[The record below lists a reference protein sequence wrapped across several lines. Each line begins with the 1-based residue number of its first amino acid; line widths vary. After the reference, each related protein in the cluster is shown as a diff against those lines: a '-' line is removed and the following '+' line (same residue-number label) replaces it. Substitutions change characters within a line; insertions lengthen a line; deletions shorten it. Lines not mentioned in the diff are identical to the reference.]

1 MPLPALK
8 IAILHYQP
16 KGDEVDPVV
25 TQLTEALT
33 GLGHQVTTVA
43 VDDRVSEILRDI
55 QRAKCD
61 LVFNVCETFAS
72 DYRMEVNVAALMEM
86 GRVKYTG
93 SSTAGLLLAQDKVLT
108 KQLLEFHEVSTP
120 NFAVFENDTFETKG
134 ILRFPLIVKPARSD
148 ASIGIG
154 RHSVVQNWQE
164 LTERVREIRD
174 DLQDEALVEEFIDG
188 REVYVGI
195 VGPASNPTILPIIEM
210 DFGNWSPAV
219 PMVSDREVK
228 FAPETE
234 GSPRLV
240 IAKDLSDE
248 LRARIHRAARLAYR
262 ALKLRDYARMD
273 FRIAKTGEPYML
285 EANPNPYLEKTGE
298 LAMAAEEA
306 GLDYAP
312 ARVPDPRVR
321 GRAIPPAHPRG
332 GRKARPR
339 SAVLTA
345 RTPGLRRRGPHRA
358 LPAPRCGRLT
368 SRARV
373 CSSGVARRGADRAL
387 AGDEARHLPSLEVE
401 EDDRAVRLERDAGL
415 LRARGEEVDPLS
427 AEARGGRR
435 GRAGPP
441 ARTGSAVRPR

>member
-1 MPLPALK
+1 MPLAPLK
-8 IAILHYQP
+8 IAVLHYQP

-25 TQLTEALT
+25 PQLTEALT
-33 GLGHQVTTVA
+33 ELGHQISTVA

-93 SSTAGLLLAQDKVLT
+93 SGAAGLFLAQDKVLT
-108 KQLLEFHEVSTP
+108 KQLLEFHEVASP

-134 ILRFPLIVKPARSD
+134 SLRFPLIVKPARSD

-174 DLQDEALVEEFIDG
+174 DLQDEALVEEFIEG

-195 VGPASNPTILPIIEM
+195 VGPPTQPTILPMIEM

-285 EANPNPYLEKTGE
+285 EANPNPYLEKAGE
-298 LAMAAEEA
+298 LAMAAADAGVGYVQLIERILESAATRYHLHLREA
-306 GLDYAP
+306 
-312 ARVPDPRVR
+312 
-321 GRAIPPAHPRG
+321 
-332 GRKARPR
+332 
-339 SAVLTA
+339 TA
-345 RTPGLRRRGPHRA
+345 K
-358 LPAPRCGRLT
+358 
-368 SRARV
+368 RARAAQ
-373 CSSGVARRGADRAL
+373 S
-387 AGDEARHLPSLEVE
+387 
-401 EDDRAVRLERDAGL
+401 
-415 LRARGEEVDPLS
+415 
-427 AEARGGRR
+427 
-435 GRAGPP
+435 
-441 ARTGSAVRPR
+441 

>member
-1 MPLPALK
+1 MPLQPLK
-8 IAILHYQP
+8 IAVLHYQP

-25 TQLTEALT
+25 TQLTEALSS
-33 GLGHQVTTVA
+33 LGHQVTTVA

-108 KQLLEFHEVSTP
+108 KQLLEFHEVLSP

-195 VGPASNPTILPIIEM
+195 VGPSSNPTILPIIEM
-210 DFGNWSPAV
+210 DFGDWSPAV

-228 FAPETE
+228 FAPEKE

-240 IAKDLSDE
+240 VAKDLSDE
-248 LRARIHRAARLAYR
+248 LTARIHRAATLAYR

-273 FRIAKTGEPYML
+273 FRVAKTGEPYML

-298 LAMAAEEA
+298 LAMAAQDSGVSYVQLVDRIVESAAVRYHLHVREA
-306 GLDYAP
+306 
-312 ARVPDPRVR
+312 
-321 GRAIPPAHPRG
+321 
-332 GRKARPR
+332 
-339 SAVLTA
+339 
-345 RTPGLRRRGPHRA
+345 
-358 LPAPRCGRLT
+358 T
-368 SRARV
+368 SKRARAAQ
-373 CSSGVARRGADRAL
+373 S
-387 AGDEARHLPSLEVE
+387 
-401 EDDRAVRLERDAGL
+401 
-415 LRARGEEVDPLS
+415 
-427 AEARGGRR
+427 
-435 GRAGPP
+435 
-441 ARTGSAVRPR
+441 

>member
-1 MPLPALK
+1 MPLPSLK

-25 TQLTEALT
+25 PQLTEALT
-33 GLGHQVTTVA
+33 ALGHQVNSVA

-174 DLQDEALVEEFIDG
+174 DLQDEALVEEYIDG

-298 LAMAAEEA
+298 LAMAAAEA
-306 GLDYAP
+306 GMDYTALVNRIMESAA
-312 ARVPDPRVR
+312 ARYHLHVR
-321 GRAIPPAHPRG
+321 E
-332 GRKARPR
+332 
-339 SAVLTA
+339 AV
-345 RTPGLRRRGPHRA
+345 GK
-358 LPAPRCGRLT
+358 
-368 SRARV
+368 RARAAQ
-373 CSSGVARRGADRAL
+373 S
-387 AGDEARHLPSLEVE
+387 
-401 EDDRAVRLERDAGL
+401 
-415 LRARGEEVDPLS
+415 
-427 AEARGGRR
+427 
-435 GRAGPP
+435 
-441 ARTGSAVRPR
+441 

>member
-1 MPLPALK
+1 
-8 IAILHYQP
+8 
-16 KGDEVDPVV
+16 
-25 TQLTEALT
+25 
-33 GLGHQVTTVA
+33 
-43 VDDRVSEILRDI
+43 
-55 QRAKCD
+55 
-61 LVFNVCETFAS
+61 VFNVCETFAS

-174 DLQDEALVEEFIDG
+174 DLQDEALVEEYIDG

-298 LAMAAEEA
+298 LAMAAADA
-306 GLDYAP
+306 GLDYGQLVSRILESA
-312 ARVPDPRVR
+312 AVR
-321 GRAIPPAHPRG
+321 YHLHVREAAG
-332 GRKARPR
+332 K
-339 SAVLTA
+339 
-345 RTPGLRRRGPHRA
+345 
-358 LPAPRCGRLT
+358 
-368 SRARV
+368 RARAAQ
-373 CSSGVARRGADRAL
+373 S
-387 AGDEARHLPSLEVE
+387 
-401 EDDRAVRLERDAGL
+401 
-415 LRARGEEVDPLS
+415 
-427 AEARGGRR
+427 
-435 GRAGPP
+435 
-441 ARTGSAVRPR
+441 

>member
-1 MPLPALK
+1 M
-8 IAILHYQP
+8 
-16 KGDEVDPVV
+16 
-25 TQLTEALT
+25 
-33 GLGHQVTTVA
+33 
-43 VDDRVSEILRDI
+43 
-55 QRAKCD
+55 
-61 LVFNVCETFAS
+61 
-72 DYRMEVNVAALMEM
+72 
-86 GRVKYTG
+86 
-93 SSTAGLLLAQDKVLT
+93 
-108 KQLLEFHEVSTP
+108 
-120 NFAVFENDTFETKG
+120 
-134 ILRFPLIVKPARSD
+134 KPARSD

-240 IAKDLSDE
+240 VAKDLSDE

-306 GLDYAP
+306 GLDFTQLVSRIVESA
-312 ARVPDPRVR
+312 AVR
-321 GRAIPPAHPRG
+321 YHLHVREAAG
-332 GRKARPR
+332 K
-339 SAVLTA
+339 
-345 RTPGLRRRGPHRA
+345 
-358 LPAPRCGRLT
+358 
-368 SRARV
+368 RARAAQ
-373 CSSGVARRGADRAL
+373 S
-387 AGDEARHLPSLEVE
+387 
-401 EDDRAVRLERDAGL
+401 
-415 LRARGEEVDPLS
+415 
-427 AEARGGRR
+427 
-435 GRAGPP
+435 
-441 ARTGSAVRPR
+441 